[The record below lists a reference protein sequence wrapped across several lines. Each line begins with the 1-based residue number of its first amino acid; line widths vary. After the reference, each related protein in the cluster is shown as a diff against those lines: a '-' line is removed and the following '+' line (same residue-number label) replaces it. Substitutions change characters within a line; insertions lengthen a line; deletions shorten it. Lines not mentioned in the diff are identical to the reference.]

1 MGEKMSPFWR
11 LRMAAKSRVPIG
23 GHAARFAYALFQRA
37 FGAFIPLSA
46 RFAGEPCLP
55 HGAYGI
61 FISGGARIGTDVVI
75 FQHVTIGSNTLL
87 DSKNFGAPVIG
98 DRVFIGAGA
107 KIIGA
112 VHIGDG
118 ARIAAG
124 AVVGRD
130 VPPNATVFPDGK
142 IVPSERP
149 RDNRYFSLRKGMDG
163 WAYFR
168 GGKWIRSDEPLARQ
182 PGTCRR

>member
-1 MGEKMSPFWR
+1 MSPFWQ
-11 LRMAAKSRVPIG
+11 LRTAAHSRIPIG
-23 GHAARFAYALFQRA
+23 GPVARFAYGLCQRA
-37 FGAFIPLSA
+37 FGAFIPLGA
-46 RFAGEPCLP
+46 RFTGEPCLP

-87 DSKNFGAPVIG
+87 DSKHFGAPTIG

-112 VHIGDG
+112 VHVGDD

-130 VPPNATVFPDGK
+130 VPANATVFPDGK
-142 IVPSERP
+142 IVPSDRP
-149 RDNRYFSLRKGMDG
+149 RDNRYFSLRPRLGG

-168 GGKWIRSDEPLARQ
+168 AGQWVRSDEPLARQ
-182 PGTCRR
+182 ARGTDPS